1 MKTPQPWYNNLLG
14 SGTNIFGAGT
24 DIDMQ
29 RNKKL
34 GLLEKT
40 DIDQARNASLT
51 KGLIG
56 SVVGYLAQPKNEDYG
71 SGLPYIFKG
80 LQQGMK
86 SAQQPFDALKDKAS
100 ANLKLDELID
110 TQETKKFADAD
121 IADFIKRNPEY
132 NGIQNLE
139 NRDAII
145 AKAMEQLGTY
155 KYKGA
160 NGGDW
165 KYEEQEILAEMD
177 KLRSEGMTDEMKI
190 KSQAFEN
197 VRARK
202 HPMKEES
209 AYSTYIGTEGAKGD
223 MAIINGA
230 KRGAEQVARLD
241 QALELINSTS
251 TRTGAF
257 AGVLKQID
265 KAKYMIGV
273 GDQAKI
279 QKSISN
285 TELLEALLGGDVF
298 PMIKELGIGARG
310 LDTPAEREFLQKV
323 MTGEITM
330 NRDTLMKLTIMRRNN
345 FAEAVEIY
353 NRKYDGDG
361 WKRIKESALG
371 ADLQRMEYATG
382 KDSAFVS
389 KLFQQIDGK
398 KQTLSLHADGSIFN
412 EATGEQLTELD
423 YDLYSD
429 ENKGVFMRDGD
440 EIGNKYGFNFR
451 EKAQVG
457 DTIQNAVEPY
467 EKN

>member
-24 DIDMQ
+24 DIDME

-34 GLLEKT
+34 GLLQKSDVDT
-40 DIDQARNASLT
+40 ARNASLT

-56 SVVGYLAQPKNEDYG
+56 SVVGYLAQPKNQNYD

-86 SAQQPFDALKDKAS
+86 SSQQPFDDLKDKAS

-110 TQETKKFADAD
+110 KQETKKFADAD
-121 IADFIKRNPEY
+121 VADFIKRNPEY

-139 NRDAII
+139 NRNAII

-155 KYKGA
+155 KYKGKDGS
-160 NGGDW
+160 NL

-177 KLRSEGMTDEMKI
+177 KLRQQGITDPVQLKAM
-190 KSQAFEN
+190 AFEN

-202 HPMKEES
+202 HPLKEQTEYEKVLG
-209 AYSTYIGTEGAKGD
+209 AEGAKKD
-223 MAIINGA
+223 LAIIAGA
-230 KRGAEQVARLD
+230 QRGASQVVKLD
-241 QALELINSTS
+241 RALELINKTS
-251 TRTGAF
+251 TKTGAF
-257 AGVLKQID
+257 AGMLNEVD
-265 KAKYMIGV
+265 KVKYMTGV

-279 QKSISN
+279 QESVSN

-323 MTGEITM
+323 MTGQITM

-345 FAEAVEIY
+345 FAQAVEEY

-361 WKRIKESALG
+361 WKRLKESSLG
-371 ADLQRMEYATG
+371 KDLQRMEYPKG
-382 KDSAFVS
+382 KDSTFI
-389 KLFQQIDGK
+389 KTLYQKIDGV
-398 KQTLSLHADGSIFN
+398 KQSLSLHADGSIFN
-412 EATGEQLTELD
+412 DATGEQLSDTG
-423 YDLYSD
+423 YDIYSQP
-429 ENKGVFMRDGD
+429 NLFMREGD
-440 EIGNKYGFNFR
+440 EIGNKYGFKYR
-451 EKAQVG
+451 PAQVG
-457 DTIQNAVEPY
+457 
-467 EKN
+467 EKIPEGTDPF

>member
-24 DIDMQ
+24 DIDME

-40 DIDQARNASLT
+40 DVDTARSASLT

-56 SVVGYLAQPKNEDYG
+56 SVVGYLAQPKNQNYG

-80 LQQGMK
+80 LEQGMK
-86 SAQQPFDALKDKAS
+86 SAQQPFDNLKDKAS

-110 TQETKKFADAD
+110 KDATKKFADAD

-155 KYKGA
+155 KYQGA

-165 KYEEQEILAEMD
+165 KYEEQEIMAEMQ
-177 KLRSEGMTDEMKI
+177 KLRAGGMTDEVQI

-197 VRARK
+197 VRSRK

-209 AYSTYIGTEGAKGD
+209 AYDNYIGIEGAKQD
-223 MAIINGA
+223 MAIIDGA
-230 KRGAEQVARLD
+230 KRGVGQVIKLD
-241 QALELINSTS
+241 RALDLINNTG
-251 TRTGAF
+251 TRVGAF
-257 AGVLKQID
+257 AGMLNQVD
-265 KAKYMIGV
+265 KLKYMVGV

-279 QKSISN
+279 QASVSN

-323 MTGEITM
+323 MTGQITM

-345 FAEAVEIY
+345 FAQAVEEY
-353 NRKYDGDG
+353 NKKYDGDG
-361 WKRIKESALG
+361 WKRIKESKLG
-371 ADLQRMEYATG
+371 ADLQRMEYPKG
-382 KDSAFVS
+382 SDSAFI
-389 KLFQQIDGK
+389 KTLYQKIDGV
-398 KQTLSLHADGSIFN
+398 KQSLSLHADGSIFN
-412 EATGEQLTELD
+412 DATGKQLTEAD
-423 YDLYSD
+423 YDIYSPD
-429 ENKGVFMRDGD
+429 NHDLFQRAGD
-440 EIGNKYGFNFR
+440 EVGDKYGFKYS
-451 EKAQVG
+451 EAQAG
-457 DTIQNAVEPY
+457 ETIPVQQDPF
-467 EKN
+467 K

>member
-24 DIDMQ
+24 DIDME

-40 DIDQARNASLT
+40 DVDTARSASLT

-56 SVVGYLAQPKNEDYG
+56 SVVGYLAQPKNQNFG

-80 LQQGMK
+80 LEQGMK
-86 SAQQPFDALKDKAS
+86 SAQKPFDDLKDKAS

-110 TQETKKFADAD
+110 NDATKKFADAD
-121 IADFIKRNPEY
+121 VADFIKRNPEY
-132 NGIQNLE
+132 NGIQNLK

-155 KYKGA
+155 KYKSA
-160 NGGDW
+160 DGGDW
-165 KYEEQEILAEMD
+165 KYEEQEIMAEMQ
-177 KLRSEGMTDEMKI
+177 KLRAGGMTDEVQI

-197 VRARK
+197 VRSRK
-202 HPMKEES
+202 HPMKEQ
-209 AYSTYIGTEGAKGD
+209 TEYQKVLGAKGAERD
-223 MAIINGA
+223 LAVIDGA
-230 KRGAEQVARLD
+230 KRGANQVVKLD
-241 QALELINSTS
+241 RALELINQTG

-257 AGVLKQID
+257 AGMLNQVD
-265 KAKYMIGV
+265 KVKYMTGI

-279 QKSISN
+279 QASVSN

-323 MTGEITM
+323 MTGQITM

-345 FAEAVEIY
+345 FAQAVEEY
-353 NRKYDGDG
+353 NKKYDGDG
-361 WKRIKESALG
+361 WKRIKESELG
-371 ADLQRMEYATG
+371 KDLQRMEYPKG
-382 KDSAFVS
+382 KDSAFI
-389 KLFQQIDGK
+389 KTLYQKIDGV
-398 KQTLSLHADGSIFN
+398 KQPLSLHADGSIFN
-412 EATGEQLTELD
+412 DATGEQLAETN
-423 YDLYSD
+423 YDIYGQKDLF
-429 ENKGVFMRDGD
+429 KRAGD
-440 EIGNKYGFNFR
+440 EVGNKYGFKYS
-451 EKAQVG
+451 EAQAG
-457 DTIQNAVEPY
+457 ETIPVQQDPF
-467 EKN
+467 K

>member
-24 DIDMQ
+24 DIDME

-34 GLLEKT
+34 GLLDKT
-40 DIDQARNASLT
+40 DVDTARSASLT

-56 SVVGYLAQPKNEDYG
+56 SVVGYLAQPKNQNYG

-80 LQQGMK
+80 LEQGMN
-86 SAQQPFDALKDKAS
+86 SAQQPFDNLKDKAS

-110 TQETKKFADAD
+110 NDATKKFADAD
-121 IADFIKRNPEY
+121 VADFIKRNPEY

-155 KYKGA
+155 KYQGA

-165 KYEEQEILAEMD
+165 KYEEQEIMAEMQ
-177 KLRSEGMTDEMKI
+177 KLRAGGMTDEVKI

-197 VRARK
+197 VRSRK
-202 HPMKEES
+202 HPMKEET
-209 AYSTYIGTEGAKGD
+209 AYDSYIGIEGAKQD
-223 MAIINGA
+223 MAIIDGA
-230 KRGAEQVARLD
+230 KRGVGQVIKLD
-241 QALELINSTS
+241 RALALINNTG

-257 AGVLKQID
+257 AGMLNQVD
-265 KAKYMIGV
+265 KIKYMTGI

-279 QKSISN
+279 QASVSN

-323 MTGEITM
+323 MTGQITM

-345 FAEAVEIY
+345 FAQAVEEY
-353 NRKYDGDG
+353 NKKYDGDG
-361 WKRIKESALG
+361 WKRIKESKLG
-371 ADLQRMEYATG
+371 ADLQRMEYPKG
-382 KDSAFVS
+382 KDSAFI
-389 KLFQQIDGK
+389 KTLYQKIDGV
-398 KQTLSLHADGSIFN
+398 KQPLSLHADGTIFN
-412 EATGEQLTELD
+412 DATGKQLTEAD
-423 YDLYSD
+423 YDIYSPNNHD
-429 ENKGVFMRDGD
+429 LFRREGD
-440 EIGNKYGFNFR
+440 EVGDKYGFKYS
-451 EKAQVG
+451 EAQAG
-457 DTIQNAVEPY
+457 ETIPVQQDPF
-467 EKN
+467 KKT

>member
-1 MKTPQPWYNNLLG
+1 MKTSQPWYNNLLG

-24 DIDMQ
+24 DIDME

-40 DIDQARNASLT
+40 DVDTARSASLT

-56 SVVGYLAQPKNEDYG
+56 SVVGYLAQPKNQNYG

-80 LQQGMK
+80 LEQGMK
-86 SAQQPFDALKDKAS
+86 SAQKPFDDLKDKAS
-100 ANLKLDELID
+100 SNLKLDELID
-110 TQETKKFADAD
+110 KDATKKFADAD
-121 IADFIKRNPEY
+121 VADFIKRNPEY

-155 KYKGA
+155 KYQGE

-165 KYEEQEILAEMD
+165 KYEEQEIMAEMQ
-177 KLRSEGMTDEMKI
+177 KLRAGGMTDEVKI

-197 VRARK
+197 VRSRK
-202 HPMKEES
+202 HPMKEET
-209 AYSTYIGTEGAKGD
+209 AYDNYIGIEGAKQD
-223 MAIINGA
+223 MAIIDGA
-230 KRGAEQVARLD
+230 KRGVGQVIKLD
-241 QALELINSTS
+241 RALALINNTG

-257 AGVLKQID
+257 AGMLNQVD
-265 KAKYMIGV
+265 KIKYMTGI

-279 QKSISN
+279 QASVSN

-323 MTGEITM
+323 MTGQITM

-345 FAEAVEIY
+345 FAQAVEEY
-353 NRKYDGDG
+353 NKKYDGDG
-361 WKRIKESALG
+361 WKRIKESKLG
-371 ADLQRMEYATG
+371 ADLQRMEYPKG
-382 KDSAFVS
+382 KDSAFI
-389 KLFQQIDGK
+389 KTLYQKIDGV
-398 KQTLSLHADGSIFN
+398 KQPLSLHADGTIFN
-412 EATGEQLTELD
+412 DATGKQLTEAD
-423 YDLYSD
+423 YDIYSPNNHD
-429 ENKGVFMRDGD
+429 LFRREGD
-440 EIGNKYGFNFR
+440 EVGDKYGFKYS
-451 EKAQVG
+451 EAQAG
-457 DTIQNAVEPY
+457 ETIPVQQDPF
-467 EKN
+467 KKT

>member
-24 DIDMQ
+24 DIDME

-34 GLLEKT
+34 GLLQKSDVDT
-40 DIDQARNASLT
+40 ARNASLT

-56 SVVGYLAQPKNEDYG
+56 SAIGYLAQPQNQNYG
-71 SGLPYIFKG
+71 SSLPYIFKG

-86 SAQQPFDALKDKAS
+86 SAQEPFDALKDKAS
-100 ANLKLDELID
+100 ANLKLDELINK
-110 TQETKKFADAD
+110 QETKKFADAD
-121 IADFIKRNPEY
+121 VADFIKRNPEY

-155 KYKGA
+155 KYKGQG
-160 NGGDW
+160 GGDW
-165 KYEEQEILAEMD
+165 KYEEQEIIAEMD
-177 KLRSEGMTDEMKI
+177 KLRATGMTDEVQI

-202 HPMKEES
+202 HPMKEET
-209 AYSTYIGTEGAKGD
+209 AYDNYMGIEGAKQD

-230 KRGAEQVARLD
+230 KRGASQVVKLD
-241 QALELINSTS
+241 RALELINNTG
-251 TRTGAF
+251 TRVGAF
-257 AGVLKQID
+257 AGMLKQVD
-265 KAKYMIGV
+265 KVKYMTGV
-273 GDQAKI
+273 GDQEKI
-279 QKSISN
+279 QESVSN

-345 FAEAVEIY
+345 FAQAVELY
-353 NRKYDGDG
+353 NKKYDGDG
-361 WKRIKESALG
+361 WKRIKESKLG
-371 ADLQRMEYATG
+371 ADLQRMEYPKG
-382 KDSAFVS
+382 KDSAFI
-389 KLFQQIDGK
+389 KTLYQQIDGVR
-398 KQTLSLHADGSIFN
+398 TPLSLHADGSIFN
-412 EATGEQLTELD
+412 DSTGKQLTEAD
-423 YDLYSD
+423 YDIYAQKDLFKR
-429 ENKGVFMRDGD
+429 EGD
-440 EIGNKYGFNFR
+440 EVGNKYGFKYR
-451 EKAQVG
+451 KEAQVG
-457 DTIQNAVEPY
+457 ETIPVSQTDPF
-467 EKN
+467 KN